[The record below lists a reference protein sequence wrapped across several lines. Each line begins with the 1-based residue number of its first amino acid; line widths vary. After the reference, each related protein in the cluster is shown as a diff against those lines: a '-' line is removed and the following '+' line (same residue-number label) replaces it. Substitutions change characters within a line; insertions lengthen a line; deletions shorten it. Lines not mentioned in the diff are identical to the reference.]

1 MRSNWATTVWAVL
14 IVTGQGCVPVHGP
27 AVQPTKVDPGAAI
40 AVKVTVLPVAN
51 DAAHVGPQSIP
62 AGLLVTVPAP
72 VPVFWRVRTDRLI
85 GGSNVAVTDRF
96 ASIVT

>member
-1 MRSNWATTVWAVL
+1 M
-14 IVTGQGCVPVHGP
+14 QGPE
-27 AVQPTKVDPGAAI
+27 VQPTKADPAAAV

-51 DAAHVGPQSIP
+51 GAAAVPQVGPQSIP

-72 VPVFWRVRTDRLI
+72 VPVFWTVRTDRLT